1 MNSGSARYAG
11 FWRRLA
17 AFILDSV
24 LFGALTAP
32 LLYAVY
38 GTAYFRFA
46 AAQGGVDILVT
57 KLLPFVL
64 LIGFW
69 SILGATPGKVL
80 MDCRVVD
87 AASGG
92 PLSLRQAF
100 LRAFGYLVSM
110 LPLYLGFLWI
120 AWDSRKQ
127 GFHDKIAGTVVL
139 HRADDYAQTSLQVLQ
154 RPWR

>member
-69 SILGATPGKVL
+69 
-80 MDCRVVD
+80 
-87 AASGG
+87 
-92 PLSLRQAF
+92 
-100 LRAFGYLVSM
+100 
-110 LPLYLGFLWI
+110 
-120 AWDSRKQ
+120 
-127 GFHDKIAGTVVL
+127 
-139 HRADDYAQTSLQVLQ
+139 
-154 RPWR
+154 